1 MDLFTPQA
9 GGPGRVIEAIQTAQT
24 GDGFQV
30 RLLRATQD
38 GDFAELQVSRHGQ
51 ITQLDLGRDWRA
63 HQAVTLDIGP
73 VLHLDDAV
81 GSKTTALLGRAL
93 PRDYIDIAAALSR
106 YPRRQ
111 LLELAFDRDR
121 VCGWSTSLSPPNGWI
136 GSTMSCSCRICGSSA
151 RSPTSVRSSRTGHA
165 TPPTTQRPRPPTT
178 PRTARTGP
186 QSSRPLLPIRSR
198 STRRSST
205 NPDRPHHRPAHRH
218 RRRGRSCEAPLL
230 VTDGEAT
237 VPACCL
243 ARQRAG
249 KTIASCSPVRLT
261 RRVTPCHGQ
270 RWGQDRRAGA

>member
-1 MDLFTPQA
+1 M
-9 GGPGRVIEAIQTAQT
+9 IEAIQTALT

-106 YPRRQ
+106 YPRRK

-121 VCGWSTSLSPPNGWI
+121 GLRVVDVALAAQRLDRLDDELFLPYLRQLGEVADLREKFADWPRNPAHDATAQAAYDTAHRPDRSAVQPAAAAYPVPLDQALQHQPGPP
-136 GSTMSCSCRICGSSA
+136 
-151 RSPTSVRSSRTGHA
+151 P
-165 TPPTTQRPRPPTT
+165 PPTRAPPSSPRPELRGPS
-178 PRTARTGP
+178 PR
-186 QSSRPLLPIRSR
+186 
-198 STRRSST
+198 
-205 NPDRPHHRPAHRH
+205 H
-218 RRRGRSCEAPLL
+218 GR
-230 VTDGEAT
+230 
-237 VPACCL
+237 
-243 ARQRAG
+243 
-249 KTIASCSPVRLT
+249 
-261 RRVTPCHGQ
+261 
-270 RWGQDRRAGA
+270 